1 MKFSVSEIFTF
12 CCQSCKK
19 LYVCWRSLIRLLA
32 FDVCWR
38 SIIRLRATDFEEFY
52 VCWRS
57 IIRLLAF
64 YVCWRSIIRLLA
76 FYVCWR
82 FTYAGATGRLFQSW
96 VISGKNEW
104 GVDEQW
110 VRLNCLLM
118 VNSFTPLW
126 FDGARQ
132 NNKNKRTN
140 KQQQQKTPSSAPKIL
155 VAM

>member
-82 FTYAGATGRLFQSW
+82 FTYAGATGGSPPPPWNYWGGGKHIVLPPNNFDILKINNMEMQSW
-96 VISGKNEW
+96 IS
-104 GVDEQW
+104 
-110 VRLNCLLM
+110 L
-118 VNSFTPLW
+118 
-126 FDGARQ
+126 
-132 NNKNKRTN
+132 
-140 KQQQQKTPSSAPKIL
+140 KTKKHCHCQALKKPSNL
-155 VAM
+155 T